1 MTINKLSK
9 KILNVN
15 KASIKNIEIN
25 NKQNAIIFEVE
36 MHKSSKHRCPICE
49 K

>member
-36 MHKSSKHRCPICE
+36 MHKSSKYR
-49 K
+49 